1 MCAVRDEGAMIA
13 FGMDMLG
20 VKPVWNRRGILKS
33 LQLIALDDE
42 RAERRVIVFTT
53 SGLFRDLYAQQL
65 AWLDRSVLLALAA
78 SKHVIARDHP
88 ALMMA
93 LNSALQPVEHMLAQ
107 QKHEFNESL
116 ANNMVASNWLR
127 EAQALLRA
135 NGNISPELLGRQ
147 ASYRIFGTA
156 PGAYGAGIN
165 RLAERSGAWQERK
178 QLGEA
183 YIKRM
188 SHAYGVPNENV
199 AMGSNVQALFR
210 QQLAHVNSTYLGRAS
225 NLYGLID
232 NNDAYDYL
240 GGLNL
245 AIETIAGKQPDS
257 FVISHA
263 NNQQLS
269 IDPLQTALLSELR
282 GRFLNRQWIQP
293 LMKQG
298 YAGARTMGSEFIE
311 NLWGWQATSPEI
323 IKSWVWQDLKAI
335 YIDDSLE
342 IGLDEF
348 LQEKHNVHVQSNI
361 LAVML
366 VAIEKGFWQAS
377 QQTQTEL
384 AEKFAKNIVENGI
397 PGSGHT
403 HANHP
408 IYDFIKP
415 MLSAQLNR
423 QLAEVLAAANHTP
436 EGDVGSGVQHIQE
449 ISTELEQQRNE
460 ASKSEAKRASN
471 DKAAD
476 RQKNDSKESANE
488 QLVEQDHLL
497 LGLTVLILLLILAGY
512 MRSRRQLS
520 KMEH

>member
-1 MCAVRDEGAMIA
+1 
-13 FGMDMLG
+13 
-20 VKPVWNRRGILKS
+20 
-33 LQLIALDDE
+33 
-42 RAERRVIVFTT
+42 
-53 SGLFRDLYAQQL
+53 
-65 AWLDRSVLLALAA
+65 
-78 SKHVIARDHP
+78 
-88 ALMMA
+88 
-93 LNSALQPVEHMLAQ
+93 
-107 QKHEFNESL
+107 
-116 ANNMVASNWLR
+116 
-127 EAQALLRA
+127 
-135 NGNISPELLGRQ
+135 
-147 ASYRIFGTA
+147 
-156 PGAYGAGIN
+156 
-165 RLAERSGAWQERK
+165 
-178 QLGEA
+178 
-183 YIKRM
+183 
-188 SHAYGVPNENV
+188 
-199 AMGSNVQALFR
+199 MGSNVQALFR